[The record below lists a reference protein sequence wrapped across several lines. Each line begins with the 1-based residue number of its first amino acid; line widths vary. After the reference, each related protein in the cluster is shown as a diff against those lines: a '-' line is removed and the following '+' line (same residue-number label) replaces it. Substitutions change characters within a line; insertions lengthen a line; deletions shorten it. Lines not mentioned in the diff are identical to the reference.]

1 MEVFYNSKFVTNNVF
16 LNPSETQI
24 KPEVKYSFENNK
36 LYTLL
41 MHDPDSVYG
50 NRFHWIVT
58 NIINDV
64 KNGEDVLLYTGP
76 APPPKTGTH
85 RYIFELYEQSKRN
98 DVKIEERNISMN
110 FVKTI
115 LNIRDPVSTFHFIS
129 RNESGGRRTKTRRRR
144 TNRNRSRSRT
154 KSRSKRVGNRTKLQ
168 KRY

>member
-1 MEVFYNSKFVTNNVF
+1 MEVFYNGKFVNNSEF
-16 LNPSETQI
+16 LKPSETQI

-58 NIINDV
+58 NIINDF

-85 RYIFELYEQSKRN
+85 RYIFELYEQEN
-98 DVKIEERNISMN
+98 INNNVNIEERNISMN
-110 FVKTI
+110 FVKKM
-115 LNIRDPVSTFHFIS
+115 LNIGEPVSVVQFIS
-129 RNESGGRRTKTRRRR
+129 KNQSGGKRKKRTKRKR
-144 TNRNRSRSRT
+144 TNKKKT
-154 KSRSKRVGNRTKLQ
+154 
-168 KRY
+168 KRYKRY

>member
-1 MEVFYNSKFVTNNVF
+1 MEVFYNSNFVTNNDF
-16 LNPSETQI
+16 LNPTETQI
-24 KPEVKYSFENNK
+24 KPEVKYPFENNK

-85 RYIFELYEQSKRN
+85 RYIFELYEQDGSIDMKL
-98 DVKIEERNISMN
+98 EERNIPMD
-110 FVKTI
+110 VIKKT
-115 LNIRDPVSTFHFIS
+115 LNIAGEPISVVQFIS
-129 RNESGGRRTKTRRRR
+129 KNQSGGKRKKRTKRKKTKGKRTRRY
-144 TNRNRSRSRT
+144 
-154 KSRSKRVGNRTKLQ
+154 KRF
-168 KRY
+168 

>member
-1 MEVFYNSKFVTNNVF
+1 MKVFYNSKFVNNNAF
-16 LNPSETQI
+16 LKPSETQT
-24 KPEVKYSFENNK
+24 KPEVKYPFENNK

-58 NIINDV
+58 NIFHDV

-85 RYIFELYEQSKRN
+85 RYIFELYEQIKSI
-98 DVKIEERNISMN
+98 DVKIEERNISMD
-110 FVKTI
+110 FVKKM
-115 LNIRDPVSTFHFIS
+115 LNIGEPISKFRFIS
-129 RNESGGRRTKTRRRR
+129 KNESGGRRTKGNRSKR
-144 TNRNRSRSRT
+144 NRNRT
-154 KSRSKRVGNRTKLQ
+154 KRNKPKAQ

>member
-1 MEVFYNSKFVTNNVF
+1 MEVFYNSKFVKNNEF
-16 LNPSETQI
+16 LKPSAAQFKPQI
-24 KPEVKYSFENNK
+24 KYPFENNK

-58 NIINDV
+58 NIFNDV
-64 KNGEDVLLYTGP
+64 KNGEDALLYTGP

-85 RYIFELYEQSKRN
+85 RYIFELYEQIKRN

-110 FVKTI
+110 FVKKM
-115 LNIRDPVSTFHFIS
+115 LNIGEPISKFRFIS
-129 RNESGGRRTKTRRRR
+129 KNESGGRRTK
-144 TNRNRSRSRT
+144 RNRS
-154 KSRSKRVGNRTKLQ
+154 KRNRTKRT

>member
-1 MEVFYNSKFVTNNVF
+1 MEVFYNGKFVNNSEF
-16 LNPSETQI
+16 LKPSETQI

-58 NIINDV
+58 NIINDF

-85 RYIFELYEQSKRN
+85 RYIFELYEQEN
-98 DVKIEERNISMN
+98 INNNVNIEERNISMN
-110 FVKTI
+110 FVKKM
-115 LNIRDPVSTFHFIS
+115 LNIGDPISKFRFIS
-129 RNESGGRRTKTRRRR
+129 RNESGGKNKHKTK
-144 TNRNRSRSRT
+144 RSRT
-154 KSRSKRVGNRTKLQ
+154 KGIRSNRNRSKRVGNRTKLQ

>member
-1 MEVFYNSKFVTNNVF
+1 MEVFYNGKFVNNSEF
-16 LNPSETQI
+16 LKPSETQI
-24 KPEVKYSFENNK
+24 EPEVKYSFENNK

-85 RYIFELYEQSKRN
+85 RYIFELYEQEN
-98 DVKIEERNISMN
+98 INNNVNIAERNISMN
-110 FVKTI
+110 FVKKM
-115 LNIRDPVSTFHFIS
+115 LNIGDPISKFRFIS
-129 RNESGGRRTKTRRRR
+129 RNESGGKNKHKTKRAKTKGIRTKR
-144 TNRNRSRSRT
+144 TIT
-154 KSRSKRVGNRTKLQ
+154 KGIRTKLQ